1 MKGVNFTLSTETGIV
16 CIMEVDKRKAKFTSE
31 YEGQMHYFFSL
42 LCKKELYENPAK
54 YINFYGP
61 RR

>member
-1 MKGVNFTLSTETGIV
+1 MKGANFTLSTETGIV
-16 CIMEVDKRKAKFTSE
+16 CRMEVDKRKAKFTSE
-31 YEGQMHYFFSL
+31 YEGQMHYSL
-42 LCKKELYENPAK
+42 SLSGKNEYIRKPGE